1 MPAVTS
7 RWCHGAPRVLR
18 TSRSGIAACDVV
30 TRVDATRCDVQRCTG
45 RAAKSQT
52 IVAMFRRQRLP
63 GRPPTPNV
71 FLAGRPRRRAQRCPF
86 AALIHIARLALAS
99 RLATMRR
106 TPLRRVAISADD
118 HGAWPRLQLVRLIL
132 CRKRLVAPPRA
143 FAQRVAQGIVEDLL
157 SACIFATC
165 HATSPAFRVFRSA
178 LAPRNDA
185 ARACALCRDAKEA
198 RAARPTRQLS
208 VPLSA
213 AAIRCRPCAVD
224 RVIVLARVAF
234 RTVAVRDCAPCAP
247 LVIVLEPCHIA
258 RFCALLVLVL

>member
-1 MPAVTS
+1 MLCPALLRCAAMSQDAQVVRPS
-7 RWCHGAPRVLR
+7 RKPLSRCSAGNACPAARRRPASFSPAAPGVAL
-18 TSRSGIAACDVV
+18 SAAL
-30 TRVDATRCDVQRCTG
+30 
-45 RAAKSQT
+45 S
-52 IVAMFRRQRLP
+52 QRL
-63 GRPPTPNV
+63 
-71 FLAGRPRRRAQRCPF
+71 RPRQAP
-86 AALIHIARLALAS
+86 LHIARLALAS

-118 HGAWPRLQLVRLIL
+118 HGGWPRLQLVRLIL

-198 RAARPTRQLS
+198 QAARPTRELS
-208 VPLSA
+208 ARLSA
-213 AAIRCRPCAVD
+213 AAIRCRPFVVD
-224 RVIVLARVAF
+224 HVFVLARVAF
-234 RTVAVRDCAPCAP
+234 RSVAVRDCAPCAP
-247 LVIVLEPCHIA
+247 LVIVLEPCPYRA
-258 RFCALLVLVL
+258 LCALLVSVLSLASMQPALAALG

>member
-30 TRVDATRCDVQRCTG
+30 SRVDATRCDVQRCTG

-132 CRKRLVAPPRA
+132 CRQRLVARRA
-143 FAQRVAQGIVEDLL
+143 PSPSVFLALRTGHRGGLALRL
-157 SACIFATC
+157 YFR
-165 HATSPAFRVFRSA
+165 HA
-178 LAPRNDA
+178 
-185 ARACALCRDAKEA
+185 
-198 RAARPTRQLS
+198 
-208 VPLSA
+208 
-213 AAIRCRPCAVD
+213 
-224 RVIVLARVAF
+224 
-234 RTVAVRDCAPCAP
+234 
-247 LVIVLEPCHIA
+247 PCHIV
-258 RFCALLVLVL
+258 R